1 MNKILLVIKR
11 EYLSRVQK
19 KSFIVM
25 TILGPILMAALFIV
39 PVVLSQISDES
50 KKILILDET
59 GWFQDKFENS
69 DRYIFEHVYT
79 DLETAKK
86 NLTDQGGY
94 ALLYIPKPDVA
105 IPSAAMIYSR
115 KQVSVD
121 LKSYISNVMAKE
133 VEQQKLSAEIF
144 KEINK
149 NNPNALSMNSDSIT
163 PESIRSSEIFKNIKT
178 DINLTSIQIKEEG
191 KEEKSYAE
199 ASMGVGMFAGI
210 LIYFFIFLFGAQVMR
225 GVIEEKVSRIVEVII
240 SSVKPFQLMMGKIV
254 GVALVGLTQFL
265 LWVILTIFIVTVF
278 QASMSDSIKQQAQ
291 KTEVFSKDTRLPA
304 GIENV
309 TPQEEEAP
317 QSTFSIITEAL
328 GTINYGVMIFSF
340 LFYFLAGYLLYGA
353 MFAAIGAAVDNET
366 DTQQFML
373 PVTIPLILSIVV
385 AQFVIANPEGPVAF
399 WFSMI
404 PFTSPIIMMVR
415 IPFGVP
421 YTELAFSMGILTI
434 TFIGAVWMAGRIYR
448 TGILMYGKKVTYGE
462 LWKWLFYKG

>member
-19 KSFIVM
+19 KSFVVM

-39 PVVLSQISDES
+39 PVILSQMTDET
-50 KKILILDET
+50 KKVHILDET
-59 GWFQDKFENS
+59 GWFLEKFENS
-69 DRYIFEHVYT
+69 DRFAFDNVYT

-94 ALLYIPKPDVA
+94 ALVYIPKTSVA
-105 IPSAAMIYSR
+105 IPTSAMIFSR
-115 KQVSVD
+115 KPVSVD
-121 LKSYISNVMAKE
+121 LKSYISNVMTKE
-133 VEQQKLSAEIF
+133 VEQQKLSAEIL
-144 KEINK
+144 KEISK
-149 NNPNALSMNSDSIT
+149 NNTGALDVKGDSLT

-178 DINLTSIQIKEEG
+178 EINLTSIQIKEEG
-191 KEEKSYAE
+191 KEQKSYAE

-254 GVALVGLTQFL
+254 GVALVGLTQFM
-265 LWVILTIFIVTVF
+265 LWVVLTLLIVTVF
-278 QASMSDSIKQQAQ
+278 QASMSDTFQKTAQ
-291 KTEVFSKDTRLPA
+291 TEVFDTGNRIP
-304 GIENV
+304 GMDNV
-309 TPQEEEAP
+309 QTPQDEQAP
-317 QSTFSIITEAL
+317 QGTMSIIAEAL
-328 GTINYGVMIFSF
+328 GTINYGVMVFSF

-366 DTQQFML
+366 DTQQFMM
-373 PVTIPLILSIVV
+373 PVTVPLILAIVM
-385 AQFVIANPEGPVAF
+385 AQFVLTNPDGPIAF

-404 PFTSPIIMMVR
+404 PFTSPVIMMIR

-421 YTELAFSMGILTI
+421 YWELALSMAILTLS
-434 TFIGAVWMAGRIYR
+434 FIAAVWMAGRIYR
-448 TGILMYGKKVTYGE
+448 TGILMYGKKVSYSE

>member
-1 MNKILLVIKR
+1 MLVIQR

-39 PVVLSQISDES
+39 PVILSQMTDET
-50 KKILILDET
+50 KKVHILDET
-59 GWFQDKFENS
+59 GWFHQKFESS
-69 DRYIFEHVYT
+69 DRFEFDNVYT

-94 ALLYIPKPDVA
+94 ALVYIPKTEVA
-105 IPSAAMIYSR
+105 IPTSGMIFSR
-115 KQVSVD
+115 KPVSVD
-121 LKSYISNVMAKE
+121 LKGYISNVMTKE
-133 VEQQKLSAEIF
+133 VEQQKLSAEIY
-144 KEINK
+144 KEISKSNK
-149 NNPNALSMNSDSIT
+149 TGVSSNGDSLT
-163 PESIRSSEIFKNIKT
+163 PENIRSSEIFKNIKT

-191 KEEKSYAE
+191 KEQKSYAE

-225 GVIEEKVSRIVEVII
+225 GVIEEKVSRIVEVVI
-240 SSVKPFQLMMGKIV
+240 SSIKPFQLMMGKIV
-254 GVALVGLTQFL
+254 GVALVGLTQFM
-265 LWVILTIFIVTVF
+265 LWVVLTLLIVTVF
-278 QASMSDSIKQQAQ
+278 QASMPDTLK
-291 KTEVFSKDTRLPA
+291 KTTETEVFQSGTNRIPGMDN
-304 GIENV
+304 IQ

-317 QSTFSIITEAL
+317 QGTMSIIAEAL

-366 DTQQFML
+366 DTQQFMM
-373 PVTIPLILSIVV
+373 PVTVPLILAIVM
-385 AQFVIANPEGPVAF
+385 AQFVITNPDGPIAF
-399 WFSMI
+399 WFSII
-404 PFTSPIIMMVR
+404 PFTSPIIMMIR

-421 YTELAFSMGILTI
+421 YWELVLSMAILTLS
-434 TFIGAVWMAGRIYR
+434 FIGAVWMAGRIYR
-448 TGILMYGKKVTYGE
+448 TGILMYGKKVSYTE

>member
-1 MNKILLVIKR
+1 MDKVFLVIKR

-39 PVVLSQISDES
+39 PVILAQVSDET
-50 KKILILDET
+50 KKVIILDET
-59 GWFQDKFENS
+59 GWFEGKFENS
-69 DRYIFEHVYT
+69 SSFEFTHVYT
-79 DLETAKK
+79 DLELAKK
-86 NLTDQGGY
+86 NLSAQDGY
-94 ALLYIPKPDVA
+94 ALVYIPRPAVSVPTSA
-105 IPSAAMIYSR
+105 ILYSQR
-115 KQVSVD
+115 QVSID
-121 LKSYISNVMAKE
+121 LRSYVNNVMTKE
-133 VEQQKLSAEIF
+133 VEQQKLSAEIY

-149 NNPNALSMNSDSIT
+149 NNPKALLVHADSIT
-163 PESIRSSEIFKNIKT
+163 PENLKSREIFKNIKT
-178 DINLTSIQIKEEG
+178 DIQITSIQIKEEG
-191 KEEKSYAE
+191 KEQKSYAE
-199 ASMGVGMFAGI
+199 ASMGVGMFAGV

-265 LWVILTIFIVTVF
+265 LWVVLTLLIVTVF
-278 QASMSDSIKQQAQ
+278 QAAMPDSLQQKQA
-291 KTEVFSKDTRLPA
+291 TEVFKGDTIMPEGVDA
-304 GIENV
+304 DQI
-309 TPQEEEAP
+309 PEEEAP
-317 QSTFSIITEAL
+317 TGTFSLITEAL

-340 LFYFLAGYLLYGA
+340 LFYFIGGYLLYGA

-366 DTQQFML
+366 DTQQFMM
-373 PVTIPLILSIVV
+373 PITVPLILAIVM
-385 AQFVIANPEGPVAF
+385 AQFILRNPDGPISF

-404 PFTSPIIMMVR
+404 PFTSPIIMMIR

-421 YTELAFSMGILTI
+421 YWELALSMVILTI
-434 TFIGAVWMAGRIYR
+434 SFIVAVWLAGRIYR

>member
-1 MNKILLVIKR
+1 MDKILLVIKR

-39 PVVLSQISDES
+39 PVLLTQMSDET
-50 KKILILDET
+50 KKVMILDET
-59 GWFQDKFENS
+59 GWFLEKFENS
-69 DRYIFEHVYT
+69 DRFEFQNIYT

-86 NLTDQGGY
+86 SLTEQGGY

-105 IPSAAMIYSR
+105 IPSSAMIYSK

-121 LKSYISNVMAKE
+121 LKSHINNVMTKE
-133 VEQQKLSAEIF
+133 VEHQKLSAEIF

-149 NNPNALSMNSDSIT
+149 NNPGALDIHGDSLT
-163 PESIRSSEIFKNIKT
+163 PESIKSGEIFKNIKT
-178 DINLTSIQIKEEG
+178 DISLTSIQIKEEG
-191 KEEKSYAE
+191 KEQKSFAE

-210 LIYFFIFLFGAQVMR
+210 LIYFFIFLFGSQVMR
-225 GVIEEKVSRIVEVII
+225 GVIEEKTSRIVEVIV

-265 LWVILTIFIVTVF
+265 LWVVLTLLIVTVF
-278 QASMSDSIKQQAQ
+278 QASMPETMKKSQD
-291 KTEVFSKDTRLPA
+291 TEVFSQGNRLPT
-304 GIENV
+304 GMENIQV
-309 TPQEEEAP
+309 PDEEEAP
-317 QSTFSIITEAL
+317 QGMMSVVTEAL
-328 GTINYGVMIFSF
+328 GTINYGVMLFSF

-373 PVTIPLILSIVV
+373 PITIPLIFSIVT
-385 AQFVIANPEGPVAF
+385 AQLVINNPEGPIAF
-399 WFSMI
+399 WLSII

-415 IPFGVP
+415 LPFGVP
-421 YTELAFSMGILTI
+421 YWELFLSMGLLTI
-434 TFIGAVWMAGRIYR
+434 SFIIAVWLAGRIYR